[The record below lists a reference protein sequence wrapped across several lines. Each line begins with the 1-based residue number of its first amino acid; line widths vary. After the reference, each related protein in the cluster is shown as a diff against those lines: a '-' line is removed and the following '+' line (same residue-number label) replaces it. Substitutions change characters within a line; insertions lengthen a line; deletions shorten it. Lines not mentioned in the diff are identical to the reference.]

1 MSSKYAEINVNYTM
15 SYVGLRNPPKMP
27 LGACTRARHAMC
39 AFSATIHFSLTKNPP
54 RVQIKQTG

>member
-27 LGACTRARHAMC
+27 LGALVHGMRCAR
-39 AFSATIHFSLTKNPP
+39 FRP
-54 RVQIKQTG
+54 RYTFP

>member
-27 LGACTRARHAMC
+27 LGACTRARHAKC
-39 AFSATIHFSLTKNPP
+39 AFSATIHFSLTKNLPT
-54 RVQIKQTG
+54 VQINQTG